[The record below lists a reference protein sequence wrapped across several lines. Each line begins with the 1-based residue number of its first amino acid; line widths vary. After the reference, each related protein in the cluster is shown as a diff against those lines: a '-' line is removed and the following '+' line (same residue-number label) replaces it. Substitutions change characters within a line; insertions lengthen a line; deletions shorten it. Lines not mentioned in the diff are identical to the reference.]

1 MNRRKKRFCLLILG
15 LTGLAALFRIFR
27 LDAALEYDE
36 IWTLENYASASLK
49 VIFTELALPNNHP
62 LNSLAVKL
70 TAFSGGAPQWI
81 RLVPFLAG
89 VLAVP
94 LAGAAAFGLWKRR
107 SAALWSMFFVAVL
120 PQAVLYSQQ
129 ARGYSL
135 QLFFLL
141 VFTAGLLAARRRP
154 VAGCAGIL
162 LGAAGA
168 MLTLPTSAFYLAA
181 IGSAGLY
188 RCRKDYREPPPG
200 GVFSGGRRRR
210 VPDLGAGQPQK
221 LRGEPQLG

>member
-1 MNRRKKRFCLLILG
+1 MNRPEKSGSASSFSADRV
-15 LTGLAALFRIFR
+15 AALFRLFR

-94 LAGAAAFGLWKRR
+94 LAAPRR
-107 SAALWSMFFVAVL
+107 SALEAPERRALEHVL
-120 PQAVLYSQQ
+120 RRRPA
-129 ARGYSL
+129 
-135 QLFFLL
+135 
-141 VFTAGLLAARRRP
+141 AGRVLLAAGARLFAAALLSAGGSPPDCSRRGDAPSRDAP
-154 VAGCAGIL
+154 ESCSAR
-162 LGAAGA
+162 AGA

-188 RCRKDYREPPPG
+188 RCRKDYRNPPPG
-200 GVFSGGRRRR
+200 GVFSGGRRR
-210 VPDLGAGQPQK
+210 PGP
-221 LRGEPQLG
+221 